1 MVSAQPSWRRVAVR
15 VAVSGLVWGYCLGRL
30 ASLSLSLPALIG
42 SVLIAVNASTPRLLD
57 AQSAKQI
64 LPLRRQVRGKMIPK
78 RSIQQPKSA
87 LIVLRMSE
95 PKRGSVG
102 FVVSFSRSYQRRLTR
117 NLPNQMLGRDQF

>member
-1 MVSAQPSWRRVAVR
+1 
-15 VAVSGLVWGYCLGRL
+15 L